1 MCNIPRENF
10 LRKIFKNLLKPSLIF
25 WNIDV
30 QRMQR
35 SVCLKIVTILTI
47 TLFLIF
53 LLFRINFYITNKLFD
68 DLFFKLNT
76 VFWSWKQC
84 VCALKQRVWHIKQ
97 NYKQIIYQHVTCNFA
112 LKCKIKCQKVMVTH
126 SIL

>member
-1 MCNIPRENF
+1 MINIFGFFVYSLDMCNIPLKNF

-25 WNIDV
+25 LNIDV

-35 SVCLKIVTILTI
+35 SVCLKKIVTILTI

-76 VFWSWKQC
+76 VF
-84 VCALKQRVWHIKQ
+84 
-97 NYKQIIYQHVTCNFA
+97 
-112 LKCKIKCQKVMVTH
+112 
-126 SIL
+126 